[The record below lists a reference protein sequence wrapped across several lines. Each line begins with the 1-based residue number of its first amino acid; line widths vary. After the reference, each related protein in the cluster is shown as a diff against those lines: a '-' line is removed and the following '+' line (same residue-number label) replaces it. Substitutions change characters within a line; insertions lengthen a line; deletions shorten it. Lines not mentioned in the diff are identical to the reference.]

1 MQLNFNKTRIMDIK
15 SVIKK
20 HGYTLEKIASE
31 WKGKDGKPI
40 TKGALSKSINNNP
53 TIATLQGIADVIG
66 CKVGDF
72 FSDEI
77 NPQSPTIICPNCG
90 KEITIKVE

>member
-1 MQLNFNKTRIMDIK
+1 MDIK
-15 SVIKK
+15 SIIKA
-20 HGYTLEKIASE
+20 HGYTLEKVASE
-31 WKGKDGKPI
+31 WKNKDGEASPI

-53 TIATLQGIADVIG
+53 TIGTLQGIADVIG

-72 FSDEI
+72 FRDEI
-77 NPQSPTIICPNCG
+77 NQQSPTIICPNCG

>member
-1 MQLNFNKTRIMDIK
+1 MDIK
-15 SVIKK
+15 SIIKA
-20 HGYTLEKIASE
+20 HGYTLEKVASE
-31 WKGKDGKPI
+31 WKNKDGEASPI

-72 FSDEI
+72 FRDEI
-77 NPQSPTIICPNCG
+77 NRQSPTIICPNCG
-90 KEITIKVE
+90 KEITIKVELQ

>member
-1 MQLNFNKTRIMDIK
+1 MDIK
-15 SVIKK
+15 TVIRS
-20 HGYTLEKIASE
+20 HGYTLEKVAAE
-31 WKGKDGKPI
+31 WKDKNGQHNPI

-72 FSDEI
+72 FRDEI
-77 NPQSPTIICPNCG
+77 ETDTAHSSFVCPKCG
-90 KEITIKVE
+90 ARLRLVEDSETKTT